1 MSTNLARRIVTSCL
15 FLPVLILIAR
25 EGGIY
30 YLILIELGIGI
41 GTYEFFTMLEARK
54 LAPYKILGTFC
65 ALLLGLTAFRQSYL
79 FTYLIITI
87 LLLALSISELSRA
100 KNQQAIN
107 HISATIFG
115 AMYVGWLMSHLVL
128 LRELPHAMGQPYS
141 AGTGYALLPFVL
153 TWSCDTFAY
162 FFGMRF
168 GRHKLLPRISPG
180 KSWEGSIA
188 GGVFAIIAAFIYQQI
203 YAHFLSWF
211 DCVMLG
217 VLTGVLAQVGDL
229 VESLLKRDAEV
240 KDVSATIPGHGGI
253 LDRFDSLLFTAP
265 MMYYYLRFFAAR

>member
-1 MSTNLARRIVTSCL
+1 MSANLRRRLITSFL
-15 FLPVLILIAR
+15 FLPALVIIAWK
-25 EGGIY
+25 GGIH
-30 YLILIELGIGI
+30 YLVLIELGIGI
-41 GTYEFFTMLEARK
+41 GAFEFFAMLEARK
-54 LAPYKILGTFC
+54 LAPYKMLGIFC

-79 FTYLIITI
+79 FTYLILTI
-87 LLLALSISELSRA
+87 LLLALSISELSRL
-100 KNQQAIN
+100 KNEQAIN
-107 HISATIFG
+107 NISATIFG

-153 TWSCDTFAY
+153 TWSCDSMAY

-168 GRHKLLPRISPG
+168 GKHKLLPRISPG
-180 KSWEGSIA
+180 KSWEGAAA
-188 GGVFAIIAAFIYQQI
+188 GAFFAVVAAFIYQQI

-211 DCVMLG
+211 DCVVLG
-217 VLTGVLAQVGDL
+217 AFTGILAQVGDL
-229 VESLLKRDAEV
+229 VESLIKRDAEV
-240 KDVSATIPGHGGI
+240 KDVSATIPGHGGV

>member
-1 MSTNLARRIVTSCL
+1 MSSNLARRITTSFL
-15 FLPVLILIAR
+15 FLPALVVIAR

-30 YLILIELGIGI
+30 YLVLIELGIGI
-41 GTYEFFTMLEARK
+41 GTVEFFAMLEARK
-54 LAPYKILGTFC
+54 LAPYKTLGTFC
-65 ALLLGLTAFRQSYL
+65 ALLLGLTAFHQSYL
-79 FTYLIITI
+79 FTYLVLTI

-100 KNQQAIN
+100 RNEQAIN

-128 LRELPHAMGQPYS
+128 LRELPYAMGQIYS

-153 TWSCDTFAY
+153 TWSCDTTAY
-162 FFGMRF
+162 LFGIRF

-180 KSWEGSIA
+180 KSWEGAVA
-188 GGVFAIIAAFIYQQI
+188 GGCFAVVAAFVYQQR

-217 VLTGVLAQVGDL
+217 LLTGVLAQVGDL
-229 VESLLKRDAEV
+229 VESLLKRDAEL
-240 KDVSATIPGHGGI
+240 KDVSGTIPGHGGV

-265 MMYYYLRFFAAR
+265 MVYYYLRFFAAR

>member
-1 MSTNLARRIVTSCL
+1 MKANLSRRIVTSVL
-15 FLPVLILIAR
+15 FLPALVLIAK
-25 EGGIY
+25 EGSIY
-30 YLILIELGIGI
+30 YLILIETGIGI
-41 GTYEFFTMLEARK
+41 GTYEFFGMLEARK
-54 LAPYKILGTFC
+54 LAPYKTLGTFC
-65 ALLLGLTAFRQSYL
+65 ALLLGLTAYYQSYL
-79 FTYLIITI
+79 FTYLILTI
-87 LLLALSISELSRA
+87 LLLALSISELSRS

-128 LRELPHAMGQPYS
+128 LRELPYAMNQSYS

-153 TWSCDTFAY
+153 TWSCDTIAY
-162 FFGMRF
+162 VFGTKF

-180 KSWEGSIA
+180 KSWEGAIA
-188 GGVFAIIAAFIYQQI
+188 GGCAAVMAAFVYQQI
-203 YAHFLSWF
+203 YGHFLSWF
-211 DCVMLG
+211 DCVVLG
-217 VLTGVLAQVGDL
+217 TFTGVLAQVGDL

-240 KDVSATIPGHGGI
+240 KDVSTTIPGHGGV